1 MRRQPVAIMRPQL
14 LGGLEDPHPPVLLGG
29 AQLRESNRAQAG
41 DEVVDVA
48 AASIRGNSLVT
59 GLALV
64 TA

>member
-1 MRRQPVAIMRPQL
+1 MRPQL
-14 LGGLEDPHPPVLLGG
+14 LGGLEDPHPPV
-29 AQLRESNRAQAG
+29 QLRGSNRAQAG